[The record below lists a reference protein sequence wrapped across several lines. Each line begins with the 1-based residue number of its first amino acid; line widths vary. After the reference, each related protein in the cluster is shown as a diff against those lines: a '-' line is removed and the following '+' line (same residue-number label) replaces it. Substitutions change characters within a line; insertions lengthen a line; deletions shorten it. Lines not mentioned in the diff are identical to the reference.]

1 MMHTLRHWRHRILFT
16 LAIIGPGIITAF
28 ADNDAA
34 GVATYSIS
42 AATYGYRILIIII
55 PMIIVLAVT
64 QEIGARLA
72 IVAQK
77 GLGDLIR
84 ERMGIRIAIAMYTL
98 LFLVNM
104 AIVIQNIGGI
114 KEALLLFG
122 ISPLILPLIVG
133 GLFFFV
139 VSTQYRTI
147 ERFFFLLIL
156 FYSAYIL
163 SAWQAQPDWGAA
175 LRALVIP
182 QGHYD
187 RNFLFTSIAVVGAT
201 VTAWGQFF
209 ISSYA
214 KDKRLTMEHLTYNRF
229 EVYLGAFLT
238 NAFSFFLMVA
248 VSATLFVNGI
258 TITGASDA
266 ATAMVPFAGAMAGIL
281 FGAGLLTAGLL
292 GCIIVPLTTA
302 YAFSEFFGYS
312 GSLDEDFQ
320 KSRLFY
326 TTLLIQLILGTC
338 IVLLPGVSLFNI
350 TLVANF
356 ANGMILPVLFYFLY
370 RFANNERI
378 MGEHK
383 NTPVQNW
390 LLILSA
396 VCITAGSLVV
406 LIQQVQ
412 NLL

>member
-1 MMHTLRHWRHRILFT
+1 MTHALRHWKHRILIALT
-16 LAIIGPGIITAF
+16 VIGPGIITAF

-42 AATYGYRILIIII
+42 AATFGYKILIIII
-55 PMIIVLAVT
+55 PMIIVLGVT

-122 ISPLILPLIVG
+122 ISPIILPLIVG
-133 GLFFFV
+133 GLFLLV
-139 VSTQYRTI
+139 VSTRYRTI

-175 LRALVIP
+175 LRALIVP
-182 QGHYD
+182 QGQYD
-187 RNFLFTSIAVVGAT
+187 RNFLFTSIAVIGAT

-214 KDKRLTMEHLTYNRF
+214 KDKRLTMEHLTYNRL

-266 ATAMVPFAGAMAGIL
+266 ATAMVPFAGALAGIL

-326 TTLLIQLILGTC
+326 TTLLIQLALGTC

-350 TLVANF
+350 TLAANF

-383 NTPVQNW
+383 NTPMQNW
-390 LLILSA
+390 LLLLSGA
-396 VCITAGSLVV
+396 CITAGSLVV

-412 NLL
+412 SLL